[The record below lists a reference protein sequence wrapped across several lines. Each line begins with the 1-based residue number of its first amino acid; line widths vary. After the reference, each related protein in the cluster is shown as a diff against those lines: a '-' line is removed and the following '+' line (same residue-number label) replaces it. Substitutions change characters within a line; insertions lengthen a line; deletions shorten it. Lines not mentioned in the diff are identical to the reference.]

1 MAVEVDIRYNPFLPR
16 LTVLID
22 GKQPSEYSRLTQF
35 ADEDIWNWHSEIL
48 NIIYAE
54 VRNDFY
60 IIFVGN
66 LLDGEII
73 KRECQKNPHC
83 INFYMEMPTVCMT
96 LQKRLGKLNQFIK
109 NNNVINFKKTCLIA
123 KFVISPELQ
132 EYSKSIQSLDINNL
146 FCETQIRI
154 INKNDDFD
162 DKKNVFLFILTKNI
176 LDGERIVQKYHSQN
190 PIFILCQGEKTKIA
204 QISFSYIVYEY
215 AINNINS
222 AIFECF
228 LSFPLTQAFRS
239 CVKSISDEKLNMQEL
254 LKITAMDPIVQI
266 KIEKNIEVGK
276 SKEIQMCVDPPNVSL
291 PRIIFKIIDDTIAKT
306 DNIHVFGVQPGKTQL
321 EAYYYGTQ
329 KPFEICEINVIKRN
343 RIQTIILSEDELILG
358 VGNKKRL
365 DYEYSPIDADNVDK
379 VIWKSSNDTIA
390 TVDLHG
396 RVTAKSC
403 GNCKIWCIAENVSA
417 ACNCEVRPYLEKI
430 RVEFSDKGKD
440 GRLYLK
446 PMEEYKLNINVYP
459 ENSID
464 REYRIISSDYNIA
477 NIVGEK
483 IIAKNIGTA
492 MIEIENTSRRKK
504 ISFEVKVSKSKSKF
518 LKKLFQ
524 K

>member
-162 DKKNVFLFILTKNI
+162 DKKNVFFVYFDEKYLGWRENCTK
-176 LDGERIVQKYHSQN
+176 
-190 PIFILCQGEKTKIA
+190 
-204 QISFSYIVYEY
+204 ISFSE
-215 AINNINS
+215 
-222 AIFECF
+222 
-228 LSFPLTQAFRS
+228 
-239 CVKSISDEKLNMQEL
+239 SDFYFM
-254 LKITAMDPIVQI
+254 PGR
-266 KIEKNIEVGK
+266 KN
-276 SKEIQMCVDPPNVSL
+276 
-291 PRIIFKIIDDTIAKT
+291 
-306 DNIHVFGVQPGKTQL
+306 
-321 EAYYYGTQ
+321 
-329 KPFEICEINVIKRN
+329 
-343 RIQTIILSEDELILG
+343 
-358 VGNKKRL
+358 
-365 DYEYSPIDADNVDK
+365 
-379 VIWKSSNDTIA
+379 
-390 TVDLHG
+390 
-396 RVTAKSC
+396 
-403 GNCKIWCIAENVSA
+403 
-417 ACNCEVRPYLEKI
+417 
-430 RVEFSDKGKD
+430 
-440 GRLYLK
+440 
-446 PMEEYKLNINVYP
+446 
-459 ENSID
+459 
-464 REYRIISSDYNIA
+464 
-477 NIVGEK
+477 
-483 IIAKNIGTA
+483 
-492 MIEIENTSRRKK
+492 
-504 ISFEVKVSKSKSKF
+504 
-518 LKKLFQ
+518 
-524 K
+524 